1 MLLIIP
7 GDRWQK
13 QWRATSYG
21 RTLVY
26 VHPQLGSILGK
37 NLSNQFWSTCG
48 YKKTLL
54 TPLSERKGKK
64 FANIWHKWRRM
75 ANCGGH
81 NKWQNSMHGTPRLDF
96 QLYTKKGN
104 LLPEFFTACPN
115 FYSQQSLV
123 LLTLFNC
130 ISKLSFLS
138 GNLGGVLYIIEEGE
152 EEAIWPRNRQTAN

>member
-1 MLLIIP
+1 MLLIILE
-7 GDRWQK
+7 DRWQK

-21 RTLVY
+21 RTHVY
-26 VHPQLGSILGK
+26 VHPRLGSILGK

-96 QLYTKKGN
+96 QLYIPKKEIYFRSF
-104 LLPEFFTACPN
+104 LLPVPISILSRVSFFWHSLTAYQNWAFCLEIWAG
-115 FYSQQSLV
+115 S
-123 LLTLFNC
+123 C
-130 ISKLSFLS
+130 IL
-138 GNLGGVLYIIEEGE
+138 
-152 EEAIWPRNRQTAN
+152 